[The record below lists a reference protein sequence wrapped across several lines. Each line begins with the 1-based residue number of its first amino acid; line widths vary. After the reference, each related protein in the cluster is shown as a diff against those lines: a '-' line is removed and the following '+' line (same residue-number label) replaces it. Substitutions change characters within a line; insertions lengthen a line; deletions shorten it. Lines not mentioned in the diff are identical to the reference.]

1 MPFFRP
7 VKSKKR
13 SKRYDKISHKVKIQ
27 LLKSVLCDKR
37 EIKEVASLYM
47 QTADDLNINYS
58 TAKTLMR
65 KYYRFGNQLD

>member
-1 MPFFRP
+1 MPFFRQ

-37 EIKEVASLYM
+37 EIKEVTRLLCRLLM
-47 QTADDLNINYS
+47 TWMS
-58 TAKTLMR
+58 TIPQQR
-65 KYYRFGNQLD
+65 P